1 MVNIP
6 CLMNVYSAPKCRNF
20 IFTLPISFCSFQNTC
35 HLNRCLRR
43 RFQIFNQNSCKTEE
57 GRNFQFTVLTL
68 GNRWGRWGLPSN
80 LAGTL
85 AEVAKFTTSYHWDYR
100 AKHHFPTRL
109 NPKQPDTSCAIMP
122 RSMAVW
128 WQGKCLTLPS
138 VSSGLGSSSIGWHC
152 HRSWSKSSPAFCG
165 IFVFC
170 CFLGLSAAKKCQR
183 LCLSLNSWNVR
194 RPVPKHVMSPSEQVQ
209 PAVTLL
215 CVPDLQ
221 LLFFVVM
228 PWLLYRP

>member
-43 RFQIFNQNSCKTEE
+43 RFQILTKTVANRRREKFSIHGSNTGKRVGPVGPTFQPRWHPGRSGKIYHVIPLGLSCQTP
-57 GRNFQFTVLTL
+57 F
-68 GNRWGRWGLPSN
+68 S
-80 LAGTL
+80 
-85 AEVAKFTTSYHWDYR
+85 
-100 AKHHFPTRL
+100 TRL